1 MSKQTDLINI
11 PDAITVSGSNVGIG
25 TDSPSAGLLTL
36 SGVDGGSSAGIY
48 FNNTTATN
56 GKSYSLSSG
65 NSGEFMLYDR
75 TSNAYRLFVNT
86 SGNVGIGT
94 SSPSVPLH
102 VNTSGTS
109 MARFV
114 GGNDG
119 NLYITN
125 DSANVV
131 TLQAAGG
138 DALSFNTNGGNERM
152 RIDSSGNVGI
162 GTTNPTVAAGTGL
175 VINGGTNQSR
185 LALKNDAT
193 GDGSGDGF
201 QIVVTSGSGS
211 NGGQAIFEQRENN
224 IIAFKTNSS
233 ETMRI
238 DSSGNL
244 LVGKT
249 SSSTTTVG
257 NELRAGGLA
266 AFTRSGS
273 YSLNLNRLS
282 SDGDIAVFQKDGT
295 TVGSIGSI
303 SSDLVVGKSSACLR
317 FDGDNEFIYPATT
330 TANFDARVKLGSS
343 SSRFKDLYLSG
354 GVYLGGTGSANK
366 LDDYEEGTWTPSVNV
381 AITGTGSRVGKYTK
395 VGRLVTATCS
405 MTYTGLTG
413 STVAISNLPFT
424 NGSVRQACVQGFFG
438 GADSDSINGIVVEA
452 SDTRFYVYPAGSYSG
467 ATLTAHFSVAYQVD

>member
-11 PDAITVSGSNVGIG
+11 PDAITVSGS
-25 TDSPSAGLLTL
+25 
-36 SGVDGGSSAGIY
+36 
-48 FNNTTATN
+48 
-56 GKSYSLSSG
+56 K
-65 NSGEFMLYDR
+65 
-75 TSNAYRLFVNT
+75 
-86 SGNVGIGT
+86 
-94 SSPSVPLH
+94 
-102 VNTSGTS
+102 
-109 MARFV
+109 
-114 GGNDG
+114 
-119 NLYITN
+119 
-125 DSANVV
+125 
-131 TLQAAGG
+131 
-138 DALSFNTNGGNERM
+138 
-152 RIDSSGNVGI
+152 VGI

-175 VINGGTNQSR
+175 VINGGTNQAR

-249 SSSTTTVG
+249 SSSTTTAG

-295 TVGSIGSI
+295 TVGSIGVLGNNNLTI
-303 SSDLVVGKSSACLR
+303 SGTQFNHCGLS
-317 FDGDNEFIYPATT
+317 FATNAILPT
-330 TANFDARVKLGSS
+330 TESVTNNNTVDMGANGNAY
-343 SSRFKDLYLSG
+343 KDLYLGG

-366 LDDYEEGTWTPSVNV
+366 LDDYEEGSFTPTFSSGFTSISYQVQSGHYV
-381 AITGTGSRVGKYTK
+381 K
-395 VGRLVTATCS
+395 VGRLVTIQIQLKRNSSTAA
-405 MTYTGLTG
+405 G
-413 STVAISNLPFT
+413 SQIIIAGLPFNASANSTSAYGGFYPNYNAGFNT
-424 NGSVRQACVQGFFG
+424 NVGDTYHKQDNNANI
-438 GADSDSINGIVVEA
+438 SINTNSGSGRAGNDSGISTSAEILL
-452 SDTRFYVYPAGSYSG
+452 SGSYYTDS
-467 ATLTAHFSVAYQVD
+467 

>member
-249 SSSTTTVG
+249 SSSTTTAG

-295 TVGSIGSI
+295 TVGSIGATGGKTFIYGGSGSVANLNFGSTSVVYP
-303 SSDLVVGKSSACLR
+303 SSDAVGDVGASSHR
-317 FDGDNEFIYPATT
+317 FR
-330 TANFDARVKLGSS
+330 DA
-343 SSRFKDLYLSG
+343 YLSG

>member
-11 PDAITVSGSNVGIG
+11 PDAITVSGS
-25 TDSPSAGLLTL
+25 
-36 SGVDGGSSAGIY
+36 
-48 FNNTTATN
+48 
-56 GKSYSLSSG
+56 K
-65 NSGEFMLYDR
+65 
-75 TSNAYRLFVNT
+75 
-86 SGNVGIGT
+86 
-94 SSPSVPLH
+94 
-102 VNTSGTS
+102 
-109 MARFV
+109 
-114 GGNDG
+114 
-119 NLYITN
+119 
-125 DSANVV
+125 
-131 TLQAAGG
+131 
-138 DALSFNTNGGNERM
+138 
-152 RIDSSGNVGI
+152 VGI

-175 VINGGTNQSR
+175 VINGGTNQAR

-249 SSSTTTVG
+249 SSSTTTAG

-295 TVGSIGSI
+295 TVGSIGVLGNNNLTI
-303 SSDLVVGKSSACLR
+303 SGTQFNHCGLS
-317 FDGDNEFIYPATT
+317 FATNAILPT
-330 TANFDARVKLGSS
+330 TESVTNNNTVDMGANGNAY
-343 SSRFKDLYLSG
+343 KDLYLGG

-366 LDDYEEGTWTPSVNV
+366 LDDYEEGTWTPAVYQAGLTISSST
-381 AITGTGSRVGKYTK
+381 ARYTK
-395 VGRLVTATCS
+395 IGRLVTVTCDCDLS
-405 MTYTGLTG
+405 GTGNG
-413 STVAISNLPFT
+413 NDMKISGLPFT
-424 NGSVRQACVQGFFG
+424 SLSAGHASGSGYTQSYPSAQNGSNAAFVPKSGSNDTFVSFQNGNGQSYDGDRFSAGFFNFT
-438 GADSDSINGIVVEA
+438 I
-452 SDTRFYVYPAGSYSG
+452 TYF
-467 ATLTAHFSVAYQVD
+467 TA

>member
-25 TDSPSAGLLTL
+25 TSAP
-36 SGVDGGSSAGIY
+36 A
-48 FNNTTATN
+48 TA
-56 GKSYSLSSG
+56 
-65 NSGEFMLYDR
+65 
-75 TSNAYRLFVNT
+75 
-86 SGNVGIGT
+86 
-94 SSPSVPLH
+94 LH
-102 VNTSGTS
+102 VRGTAS
-109 MARFV
+109 TAGATR
-114 GGNDG
+114 
-119 NLYITN
+119 
-125 DSANVV
+125 SVV
-131 TLQAAGG
+131 TLTDDTAMGINVGSGVAFRGLYTSAG
-138 DALSFNTNGGNERM
+138 AEANYGGIFAGKSNAN
-152 RIDSSGNVGI
+152 SGNANGYLSLSYSASGTLTEGIRISETGKVGI

-175 VINGGTNQSR
+175 VINGGTNQAR

-249 SSSTTTVG
+249 SSSTTTAG

-295 TVGSIGSI
+295 TVGSIGVLGNNNLTI
-303 SSDLVVGKSSACLR
+303 SGTQFNHCGLS
-317 FDGDNEFIYPATT
+317 FATNAILPT
-330 TANFDARVKLGSS
+330 TESVTNNNTVDMGANGNAY
-343 SSRFKDLYLSG
+343 KDLYLGG

-366 LDDYEEGTWTPSVNV
+366 LDDYEEGTWTPSIVGSSSESGQNYANQNGDYTKIGNV
-381 AITGTGSRVGKYTK
+381 VHCRFAITMLASGNFNGYLLLNGMPFNIEATPNTVHLGSVYFVNAGQNIITLGLQSIENDNKAYLWVKTVASASREYPSHSLITNNLEITGSFTYP
-395 VGRLVTATCS
+395 TAS
-405 MTYTGLTG
+405 
-413 STVAISNLPFT
+413 
-424 NGSVRQACVQGFFG
+424 
-438 GADSDSINGIVVEA
+438 
-452 SDTRFYVYPAGSYSG
+452 
-467 ATLTAHFSVAYQVD
+467 